1 MVGCLGDLMLC
12 LPALHRFLAG
22 FGAYHFASL
31 HHSYSVVKWGQ
42 LSSSFSQRTCE
53 NKGIKDCEAICC
65 YGDEAYL
72 GTEEPRLETNMFPCT
87 TYLEYGW
94 AVLT

>member
-22 FGAYHFASL
+22 FGAHHFASL

>member
-1 MVGCLGDLMLC
+1 MDFMQDLGQDQ
-12 LPALHRFLAG
+12 
-22 FGAYHFASL
+22 FASL

-42 LSSSFSQRTCE
+42 LSSSISQKTCE

-65 YGDEAYL
+65 YGDVAYL

-87 TYLEYGW
+87 TYLVYGW
-94 AVLT
+94 ALLTYRVWFCLQ